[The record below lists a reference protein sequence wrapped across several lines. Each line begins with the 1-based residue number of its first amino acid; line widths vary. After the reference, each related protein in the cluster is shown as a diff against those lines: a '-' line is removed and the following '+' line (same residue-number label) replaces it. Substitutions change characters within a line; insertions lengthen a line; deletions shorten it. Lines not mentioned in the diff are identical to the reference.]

1 MYEVIFTASYTK
13 LAEKWIKQH
22 PDLKNKYYKTLEL
35 LEINPHHDSLRLHKL
50 KGTISEFYSISIDIK
65 NRIIID
71 FIIENNQIILL
82 DIGDHSV
89 YR

>member
-1 MYEVIFTASYTK
+1 MYEIIFTLSYTK
-13 LAEKWIKQH
+13 LAEKWVKKH

-35 LEINPHHDSLRLHKL
+35 LEINPYHNSLRLHKL
-50 KGTISEFYSISIDIK
+50 KGAISEFYSISIDTK

-71 FIIENNQIILL
+71 FIIENNQVILL
-82 DIGDHSV
+82 DIGDHNV